1 MATIKNV
8 ICYEYAQTA
17 EKIRNLKTETYK
29 STEDQKY
36 AYLSPDGKTFR
47 NHRPSEELMS
57 AGWIY
62 TKVKFLRVESHMSPK
77 HKLWQPYRE
86 AKRRA
91 TLLLAAKIILKNSGE
106 TVPEKNEISSLL
118 YMGLFRHHARTS
130 RQQKSLAYSAYR
142 LLRKLD
148 NKVKNQLERFSKVD
162 EWKLTL
168 ADREVSHV

>member
-1 MATIKNV
+1 MATIKNA

-17 EKIRNLKTETYK
+17 ERIRNLKTETYK

-57 AGWIY
+57 AGWTY
-62 TKVKFLRVESHMSPK
+62 AKVKFERVESHMSPK
-77 HKLWQPYRE
+77 HKLWRQYRD

-91 TLLLAAKIILKNSGE
+91 TLLLAARMILKNAPE
-106 TVPEKNEISSLL
+106 TVPQKTEISPLL
-118 YMGLFRHHARTS
+118 SMGIFRCQARTS
-130 RQQKSLAYSAYR
+130 NEQKSLAYSAYR

-148 NKVKNQLERFSKVD
+148 NRVNKQPERFSQVD
-162 EWKLTL
+162 EWTAALTK
-168 ADREVSHV
+168 REVGHV